1 MEQETEMVEKRN
13 RIISLLIA
21 VALLFVIVHC
31 SIYVVAET
39 NHCCVGKKC
48 LVCYQI
54 EICKS
59 TLKEISVALSAVSV
73 AVTLIYT
80 LWKHISLS
88 RENAQS
94 FTLVSCKV
102 KLTD

>member
-1 MEQETEMVEKRN
+1 MVEKRN

-54 EICKS
+54 RICES
-59 TLKEISVALSAVSV
+59 TLKEISIALGLISVVASSL
-73 AVTLIYT
+73 YT
-80 LWKHISLS
+80 LWGHVSS
-88 RENAQS
+88 VRDNAQN

>member
-1 MEQETEMVEKRN
+1 MVEKRN

-54 EICKS
+54 RICES
-59 TLKEISVALSAVSV
+59 TLKEISVALGLVSV
-73 AVTLIYT
+73 AAASLYT
-80 LWKHISLS
+80 LWGHVSS
-88 RENAQS
+88 VSDNTQS